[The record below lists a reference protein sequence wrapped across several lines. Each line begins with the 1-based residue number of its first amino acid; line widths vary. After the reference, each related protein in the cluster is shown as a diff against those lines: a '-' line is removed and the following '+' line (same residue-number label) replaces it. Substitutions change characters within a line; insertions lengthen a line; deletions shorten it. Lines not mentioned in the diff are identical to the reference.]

1 MTLVMP
7 NRPAKISGGRLE
19 SSIPS
24 DDKKYRV
31 LTIRTDVPAKGT
43 RVVAV
48 EPN

>member
-7 NRPAKISGGRLE
+7 NLPTKNSGGRLE

-31 LTIRTDVPAKGT
+31 LTIRTDVPVKRTTA
-43 RVVAV
+43 VVV
-48 EPN
+48 KTE